1 MENTENIVPENQTE
15 DTTQSW
21 SFVTDEEAA
30 AGMAAQQQAAAETQE
45 PQVQTEAPAETP
57 AETPVETPA
66 EAPLNEPQVSE
77 HSFDATTD
85 DFTESPSG
93 GEDYSTEDI
102 DSAIAEYLSEK
113 LGREIGSIDDF
124 IANPSQNS
132 IDEGVEAIAKFVR
145 DTGRSPQ
152 EWFMYQQLNPSEM
165 DDVTAIQVDMS
176 AQYPNLSQ
184 SEVNLLIKNKYN
196 ADPDNMSEEQLNY
209 VRLQVKLDA
218 EKARKSIEDLRSG
231 YMAPAREY
239 QEDGEDLFDEQWI
252 SSVRQSVDDFQGIE
266 FDLGNEKTFK
276 FGIGD
281 QYKATLAEKQARLDE
296 YFDPYV
302 REDGSWD
309 YDTLNMHR
317 TILDNFETIAKSIYQ
332 QGMSDGK
339 RGIVD
344 QAANVSIQS
353 PNQGSVPETNSLSQQ
368 LREAL
373 SDGGGMRINL

>member
-1 MENTENIVPENQTE
+1 MENTDNIVPENQTE
-15 DTTQSW
+15 DATQSW

-57 AETPVETPA
+57 AETPVE
-66 EAPLNEPQVSE
+66 APVNEPQVSE

-113 LGREIGSIDDF
+113 LGREISSIDDF

-196 ADPDNMSEEQLNY
+196 VDPDNMSEEQLNY

-239 QEDGEDLFDEQWI
+239 QEGGEDLFDEQWI
-252 SSVRQSVDDFQGIE
+252 SSVRQSVNEFQGIE
-266 FDLGNEKTFK
+266 FDLGSEKTFK

-317 TILDNFETIAKSIYQ
+317 TIIDNFETIAKSIYQ

-353 PNQGSVPETNSLSQQ
+353 PNQGNVPETNSLSQQ